1 MGLMMMM
8 MMMMM
13 NDDFLAV
20 FKAQRP
26 GRLIE

>member
-1 MGLMMMM
+1 MMMMMM

-26 GRLIE
+26 GHLIE